1 MSLDLTATEIKSRLE
16 ELRVLLERV
25 KDASRYEDLV
35 LRLSELGAKMEKEG
49 FWDDAE
55 AAKPVI
61 AELKRNKAIVDRIDT
76 LDADYVDALTML
88 ELGMDEA
95 DEATLTEVEESSRAL
110 LERGQQLEV
119 QTLLSGD
126 YDSASCYLAVHA
138 GAGGTESCDWV
149 GMLSRMFWRW
159 AEKNDYEIVV
169 IDEQPG
175 DEAGFKSVT
184 LHIQGDWAYG
194 YLRSEI
200 GVHRLVRI
208 SPFDAKSRRHTSFAS
223 VDVSPEVEAVEVE
236 IEESD
241 LRIDT
246 YRASG
251 AGGQHVNT
259 TDSAVRITH
268 EPTGIVVQCQNER
281 SQHSNRA
288 AAMKVLSS
296 RLLQL
301 ELKKREDEIAKI
313 TGNKG
318 DIAFGSQ
325 IRSYVLAPYKMAKD
339 HRTETETGNVD
350 HVLDGDLDAFI
361 EAFLRA
367 SAKRT

>member
-1 MSLDLTATEIKSRLE
+1 MSIDLADLKSRLE
-16 ELRVLLERV
+16 ELRTLIVRT
-25 KDASRYEDLV
+25 KDASRYDDLIV
-35 LRLSELGAKMEKEG
+35 RLDELGSEMEKEG
-49 FWDDAE
+49 FWDDQE

-61 AELKRNKAIVDRIDT
+61 AELKRSKAIVDRVGSLDSDYMDAVT
-76 LDADYVDALTML
+76 LF
-88 ELGMDEA
+88 ELGVAEGDEGTLNEVA
-95 DEATLTEVEESSRAL
+95 EALRELKT
-110 LERGQQLEV
+110 RGEQIEV

-126 YDSASCYLAVHA
+126 YDGSSCYVAVHA

-149 GMLSRMFWRW
+149 GMLSRMFVRW
-159 AEKNDYEIVV
+159 AEKHDYEIDVL
-169 IDEQPG
+169 DEQPG

-184 LHIQGDWAYG
+184 LRIKGDWAYG
-194 YLRSEI
+194 YLRSEM

-223 VDVSPEVEAVEVE
+223 VDVSPEVEDVEVE
-236 IEESD
+236 VEESD
-241 LRIDT
+241 LRVDT

-268 EPTGIVVQCQNER
+268 VPTGIVVQCQNER

-296 RLLQL
+296 RLLQV
-301 ELKKREDEIAKI
+301 ELKKREEEIAKV
-313 TGNKG
+313 TGAKG
-318 DIAFGSQ
+318 DIAFGNQ

-339 HRTETETGNVD
+339 HRTEVETGNVD
-350 HVLDGDLDAFI
+350 HVLDGDLDMFI

-367 SAKRT
+367 SARSA